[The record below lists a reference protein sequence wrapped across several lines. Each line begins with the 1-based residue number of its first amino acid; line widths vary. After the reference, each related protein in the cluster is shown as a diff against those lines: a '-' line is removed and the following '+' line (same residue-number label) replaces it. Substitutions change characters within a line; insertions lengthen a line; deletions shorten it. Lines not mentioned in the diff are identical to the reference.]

1 MLVQKF
7 MEVFYLI
14 DEHRDFGDIGANG
27 HIGIYGIQNLYLCGG
42 AYYKE
47 PPGLLSRI
55 ESPRHAF
62 PKKRIVEQMSK
73 LIHKQNKFWHITL
86 MLLVMLYYANMVITN
101 QVVAV
106 IGGLYYEDN
115 N

>member
-7 MEVFYLI
+7 MELFYLI

-62 PKKRIVEQMSK
+62 PKNEQLSK
-73 LIHKQNKFWHITL
+73 CQNSF
-86 MLLVMLYYANMVITN
+86 TN
-101 QVVAV
+101 KTNS
-106 IGGLYYEDN
+106 GTSR
-115 N
+115 